1 MKKGRGF
8 PVGTTVAVA
17 AIFGSFAGCALWF
30 LKADKEFNVGSV
42 GDDYQSRM
50 VLLHVVGY
58 ICLGLI
64 VVYTLYAAYRR
75 FNQKNRLVEL
85 SLGAIAGSFPRIA
98 KINCETG
105 ICIFIKEQEDREI
118 ELFKKCS
125 WENFRE
131 KFLMTIHSE
140 DYEKCRAFTSLES
153 MRRICDKKP
162 DGDTCIYRRM
172 YDGEYQWIQATVLPV
187 KEEPEQILMYS
198 RMVHESVKA
207 EEFYKARLW
216 EAAQKARR
224 AESEKT
230 EYLRYL
236 AQHLKNPVKTLR
248 EEILEE
254 KQAESSG
261 HLERFTENG
270 DILTRYLLRT
280 MEDMVQVGVMQ
291 ERQLSC
297 KKAPFLLERLAQVCG
312 ELYGR
317 TEYAQKQIRFE
328 TEYDKTLSRE
338 YVGDELRVLQ
348 VLDTFLSN
356 AFHFTGQGGE
366 IRLQIK
372 LLGQEDGTDEIAFS
386 VLDNGIGIREE
397 FKPLIFEA
405 FARENANPMVDSGL
419 GLTFAKMAL
428 DAMEGRLEVE
438 SHEGKGSCFTMILK
452 LRRAEEGKWIHP
464 GDIRV
469 LLVDDNPANLDMME
483 ELLEME
489 GYQSDRC
496 KSGEEAWNKYQAS
509 GNGYYSVVLTDIKMP
524 GMDGFDLSRQIRNAG
539 RSDSR
544 ELCVVGIT
552 TEAGTKMLE
561 MAAASGMEMIFEKPF
576 RVFAFRK
583 FLERKDLQVL

>member
-8 PVGTTVAVA
+8 PIGAAVAVLTVLV
-17 AIFGSFAGCALWF
+17 SFVGCALWF
-30 LKADKEFNVGSV
+30 LKSDKEFTGGSM

-50 VLLHVVGY
+50 VLLHVVVY
-58 ICLGLI
+58 ICLGLM
-64 VVYTLYAAYRR
+64 VVYMLYAAYRR
-75 FNQKNRLVEL
+75 FNQKSRLVEL
-85 SLGAIAGSFPRIA
+85 TLGAIAGSFPRIA
-98 KINCETG
+98 RINCETG
-105 ICIFIKEQEDREI
+105 ICVFIKEQENREI
-118 ELFKKCS
+118 KLFKRCN

-131 KFLMTIHSE
+131 KFLVTVHSE

-153 MRRICDKKP
+153 LRRICDKKP
-162 DGDTCIYRRM
+162 EGDTCIYRRM

-187 KEEPEQILMYS
+187 KEEPGQILIYS

-216 EAAQKARR
+216 ETAQMAKR

-254 KQAESSG
+254 KQEEPSKQMEKFA
-261 HLERFTENG
+261 ENG

-280 MEDMVQVGVMQ
+280 LEDMIQAGVMQ

-297 KKAPFLLERLAQVCG
+297 KKVPFLLEKPVRVCG

-317 TEYAQKQIRFE
+317 TEYAKKQIRFE
-328 TEYDKTLSRE
+328 TEYDKALSGE
-338 YVGDELRVLQ
+338 YIGDELRVLQ

-356 AFHFTGQGGE
+356 AFYFTGQGGE
-366 IRLQIK
+366 IRLKVK
-372 LLGQEDGTDEIAFS
+372 LLGQEGRTDEIAFS
-386 VLDNGIGIREE
+386 VQDNGIGIREE
-397 FKPLIFEA
+397 FKPLILEA
-405 FARENANPMVDSGL
+405 FARENMNPRVGSGL

-438 SHEGKGSCFTMILK
+438 SSEGKGSCFTMILK
-452 LRRAEEGKWIHP
+452 LQRAEAGKWIRP
-464 GDIRV
+464 GDIRI
-469 LLVDDNPANLDMME
+469 LLVDDNLANLDMMA

-496 KSGEEAWNKYQAS
+496 KSGEEAWEKYQAS
-509 GNGYYSVVLTDIKMP
+509 EEGYYSVVLTDIRMP
-524 GMDGFDLSRQIRNAG
+524 GMDGYALSRQLRNAG
-539 RSDSR
+539 RSDSE
-544 ELCVVGIT
+544 ELCVVGIA
-552 TEAGTKMLE
+552 TETGTKMRA
-561 MAAASGMEMIFEKPF
+561 MAAESGMEMVFEKPF
-576 RVFAFRK
+576 RVLAFRK
-583 FLERKDLQVL
+583 FLERKDLQLL

>member
-8 PVGTTVAVA
+8 PVGTTVVVLAVLA
-17 AIFGSFAGCALWF
+17 SLVGCALWF
-30 LKADKEFNVGSV
+30 LKADKEFAGRSV

-50 VLLHVVGY
+50 VLLHVVVY

-64 VVYTLYAAYRR
+64 VVYMLYTAYLR
-75 FNQKNRLVEL
+75 FNQKSRLVEL

-105 ICIFIKEQEDREI
+105 TCIFIKEQENREI

-125 WENFRE
+125 WEDFRK
-131 KFLMTIHSE
+131 KFLTTIHSE

-162 DGDTCIYRRM
+162 EGDTCIYRRM

-187 KEEPEQILMYS
+187 KEEPGQILMYS

-236 AQHLKNPVKTLR
+236 ALHLKNPVKTLR

-254 KQAESSG
+254 KQAEPSEQMEKFAG
-261 HLERFTENG
+261 NG

-297 KKAPFLLERLAQVCG
+297 KKLPFLLERVVRVCG

-317 TEYAQKQIRFE
+317 TEYAKKQICFE
-328 TEYDKTLSRE
+328 TEYDKALSGE
-338 YVGDELRVLQ
+338 YIGDELRVLQ

-356 AFHFTGQGGE
+356 AFHFTGQGGK
-366 IRLQIK
+366 ILLQVK
-372 LLGQEDGTDEIAFS
+372 LLGQEGRTDEIAFS
-386 VLDNGIGIREE
+386 VQDNGIGIREE
-397 FKPLIFEA
+397 FKPLIFES

-438 SHEGKGSCFTMILK
+438 SSEGKGSCFTMILK
-452 LRRAEEGKWIHP
+452 LQRAEEGKWIRP

-469 LLVDDNPANLDMME
+469 LLVDDNLANLDMMA

-489 GYQSDRC
+489 GYQSNRC
-496 KSGEEAWNKYQAS
+496 KSGEEAWEKYQAS
-509 GNGYYSVVLTDIKMP
+509 AEGYYSVVLTDIKMP
-524 GMDGFDLSRQIRNAG
+524 GMDGYALSRQIRNAG
-539 RSDSR
+539 RSDSG
-544 ELCVVGIT
+544 ELCVVGVT
-552 TEAGTKMLE
+552 TEAGTKMRE
-561 MAAASGMEMIFEKPF
+561 MAAESGMEMVFEKPF
-576 RVFAFRK
+576 RVFAFRE